1 MNLYRFFRS
10 LNYFLFLCI
19 AVVSGYLMLLPV
31 LPEVSFR
38 VVSAYE
44 SWRGVEEEIPVVEVG
59 GVLPMASIREV
70 VEVSTDD
77 SAEVVSEQVVREAED
92 LESPPVPIDDFGI
105 SIPSIR
111 LDDSRGLTSF
121 DENDLWKGIW
131 HKKRSGDPI
140 NGGNMVITA
149 HRFLY
154 TGYQD
159 TFYHLPK
166 VEPEEEIRLSWG
178 GEEYLY
184 EVTETFE
191 VTADQVEIEERTEE
205 HMLTLYTCTPL
216 WTSQKRFVVRA
227 LPKI

>member
-1 MNLYRFFRS
+1 MNLYRFFRN
-10 LNYFLFLCI
+10 LNYFLYVMI
-19 AVVSGYLMLLPV
+19 AFVSGYLMLLPV

-38 VVSAYE
+38 IVSAYE
-44 SWRGVEEEIPVVEVG
+44 EWREDAVEDKVEVTSEVG
-59 GVLPMASIREV
+59 GVLPKASIREV
-70 VEVSTDD
+70 VEVLDD
-77 SAEVVSEQVVREAED
+77 EEVEEEKN
-92 LESPPVPIDDFGI
+92 PPVAIDDFKI

-111 LDDSRGLTSF
+111 LENSTGLTSF
-121 DENDLWKGIW
+121 DEDDLWKGIW
-131 HKKRSGDPI
+131 HKKPTGDPV

-166 VEPEEEIRLSWG
+166 VQPGEEILLEWG
-178 GEEYLY
+178 GEEYRY

-191 VTADQVEIEERTEE
+191 VNADQIEIEETTEE
-205 HMLTLYTCTPL
+205 HILTLYTCTPL

-227 LPKI
+227 VPKK